1 VIVDVHAHY
10 ISPGAFDTVRRRPDT
25 YGVRLLPG
33 EGVRLQIGDEL
44 PTRPLLPAL
53 YTLDLHAKF
62 FVAQGI
68 DTAVFG
74 PLMDVAGYSL
84 PPGQG
89 AAWSRLQNEALAA
102 ALREA
107 PGAHQGLAT
116 VPLQEPATAAVEL
129 SFAVRELGL
138 RGAMVDPNALGR
150 PIGDAAFDPFWKA
163 AVDLAAPVILHP
175 FLLEAVERFG
185 RHYLH
190 NLVGYPFET
199 TLAAASLILGG
210 TLDRFPELSVV
221 LVHGG
226 GFLPYHIGRFDRA
239 HETRPEARVDNAGL
253 PSRYLRRFRYD
264 TLVQRPEALRYLV
277 QLVGHDRVMLGS
289 DHPFWMG
296 DPDPLKVVR
305 EAGLDPATETA
316 IFGGNAAQIF
326 HLRP

>member
-1 VIVDVHAHY
+1 V
-10 ISPGAFDTVRRRPDT
+10 
-25 YGVRLLPG
+25 
-33 EGVRLQIGDEL
+33 
-44 PTRPLLPAL
+44 
-53 YTLDLHAKF
+53 
-62 FVAQGI
+62 
-68 DTAVFG
+68 
-74 PLMDVAGYSL
+74 
-84 PPGQG
+84 QG

-116 VPLQEPATAAVEL
+116 VPLQEPATAAAEL

-150 PIGDAAFDPFWKA
+150 PVGDAAFDPFWKA
-163 AVDLAAPVILHP
+163 AADLAAPVILHP

-210 TLDRFPELSVV
+210 TLDRFPELFVV

>member
-1 VIVDVHAHY
+1 MIVDVHVHY
-10 ISPGAFDTVRRRPDT
+10 VSPGAFDTVRRRPEA

-33 EGVRLQIGDEL
+33 DGVRLQVGDEP

-53 YTLDLHAKF
+53 YSLDLHAKF
-62 FVAQGI
+62 FAQAGI

-74 PLMDVAGYSL
+74 PLMDIAGYSL
-84 PPGQG
+84 PTAQG

-107 PGAHQGLAT
+107 PGAHRGLAT
-116 VPLQEPATAAVEL
+116 VPLQDPATAAAEL
-129 SFAVRELGL
+129 TFAVRELGL

-150 PIGDAAFDPFWKA
+150 PLGDGAFDPFWRA
-163 AVDLAAPVILHP
+163 AADLAAPVVLHP

-210 TLDRFPELSVV
+210 TLDRFPGLSVV

-239 HETRPEARVDNAGL
+239 HETRPEARVDDAGL
-253 PSRYLRRFRYD
+253 PSRYLRRFLYD
-264 TLVQRPEALRYLV
+264 TLVQRSDALRYLV
-277 QLVGHDRVMLGS
+277 QLVGHDRVLLGS

-296 DPDPLKVVR
+296 DPDPLRVVR
-305 EAGLDPATETA
+305 EADLDPATRAA
-316 IFGGNAAQIF
+316 IFGENAARLF
-326 HLRP
+326 HLS